1 MIWSSDVPNPAPH
14 VVWAAVVLTSMSH
27 LSQVPALGS
36 LDGSIVEVIGPVEL
50 AAGDMPA
57 LLVASENTYHQPV
70 RPPCG
75 TTTPVVPSS
84 KSEMVVAAAG
94 QPEGRLPS
102 PPPVPVPLPPVPVP
116 LPPVPVPLP
125 PVPVP
130 LPPVPVPLPPVP
142 VPLPPVPV
150 PVPPVPV
157 VPPVLPPPTQAPLLQ
172 FLPPL
177 QTVPQLPQLLLS
189 AAVLTQV
196 EPHSF

>member
-1 MIWSSDVPNPAPH
+1 MIWSSDVPKPAPQ

-27 LSQVPALGS
+27 LSQVPELGS
-36 LDGSIVEVIGPVEL
+36 LDASIVEVIGPVEL
-50 AAGDMPA
+50 AAGDMPP

-84 KSEMVVAAAG
+84 KSEMVLASAG
-94 QPEGRLPS
+94 QPEGRVPP
-102 PPPVPVPLPPVPVP
+102 PPPVPDPLPPVPVP

-142 VPLPPVPV
+142 VPFPAVPV
-150 PVPPVPV
+150 PLL
-157 VPPVLPPPTQAPLLQ
+157 PPVLPPPTQAPLLQ

-189 AAVLTQV
+189 AAVFTQV
-196 EPHSF
+196 EPQSF